1 MWSVSARRAGGL
13 CLLCGLLVSA
23 CSGGS
28 GAPPGSSSQD
38 QTAHVVATFAPV
50 DRAASNHQL
59 VDDAD
64 ELSLRLG
71 SFGDHSATAEVR
83 GHAIDVLGARSLPVP
98 ASVLISTGAL
108 QIRPALCESA
118 PSRKP
123 APGAVVAAALP
134 EACSSNRYSLEEPNL
149 TVDTSSG
156 VSNLSSIAPDPAL
169 ASYPSS
175 SASYNDSHPESPV
188 LVPLLGASGLR
199 YLLGPSELEGTAAAS
214 ARVTFEPSQW
224 IVNVTF
230 TDAGGSAWDALTE
243 KYFHEII
250 GIDLDGRAV
259 SAPLIEPSQSTFT
272 SFGGRMQIGGDFNKL
287 TADELAAVLNSGP
300 LVTPL
305 VATR

>member
-38 QTAHVVATFAPV
+38 QTAHVVATFVPV
-50 DRAASNHQL
+50 DRATSSRQL

-71 SFGDHSATAEVR
+71 SFGDRSATATVR
-83 GHAIDVLGARSLPVP
+83 DHAIEVLGAGSLPVP
-98 ASVLISTGAL
+98 ASVLITAGAL

-118 PSRKP
+118 PYKKP
-123 APGAVVAAALP
+123 APGTVVAAALP

-149 TVDTSSG
+149 TVDTSTA